1 MKARLVELYRT
12 LFDAY
17 GPQGWW
23 PGDQDPF
30 VVVVGA
36 ILTQTTAW
44 ANVERAL
51 ANLREAGLLS
61 PAALLAV
68 PEGELARVIRPAG
81 YFNAKARKLKAFVE
95 TLCDRFDGR
104 LERLFALPVAELR
117 HALLAVHGIGPE
129 TADDIILYAARR
141 PVFVIDAYTRRVF
154 SRLGLRPA
162 REDYAEWQAL
172 FMEALAPDV
181 ALFNEYHA
189 LLVRHAK
196 VACRKQPLCGGCP
209 LLASCP
215 TGEARL
221 QTGLACSQTSLRR

>member
-1 MKARLVELYRT
+1 MKARLLELYQT

-17 GPQGWW
+17 GPQRWW

-51 ANLREAGLLS
+51 ANLREADLLS
-61 PAALLAV
+61 AGALLSA
-68 PEGELARVIRPAG
+68 PEEELARVIRPAG
-81 YFNAKARKLKAFVE
+81 YYNAKARRLKLFVE
-95 TLCDRFDGR
+95 MLHERFDGR

-117 HALLAVHGIGPE
+117 QALLATHGIGPE
-129 TADDIILYAARR
+129 TADDIILYAARK
-141 PVFVIDAYTRRVF
+141 PVFVIDAYTRRIL

-162 REDYAEWQAL
+162 RDDYAGWQAL
-172 FMEALAPDV
+172 FMDALPPDV

-196 VACRKQPLCGGCP
+196 VACRKVPLCGDCP
-209 LLASCP
+209 LVPSCP
-215 TGEARL
+215 TGQAR
-221 QTGLACSQTSLRR
+221 QQASAVSTS

>member
-12 LFDAY
+12 LFEAY

-51 ANLREAGLLS
+51 ANLREADLLS
-61 PAALLAV
+61 PAAILAA
-68 PEGELARVIRPAG
+68 PEEELE
-81 YFNAKARKLKAFVE
+81 AFAE

-117 HALLAVHGIGPE
+117 GVLLAVHGIGPE

-141 PVFVIDAYTRRVF
+141 PVFVIDAYTRRIL

-162 REDYAEWQAL
+162 RDDYAEWQAL
-172 FMEALAPDV
+172 FREALAPDV

-196 VACRKQPLCGGCP
+196 AACRKAPLCGGCP
-209 LLASCP
+209 LRASCP
-215 TGEARL
+215 TGDARL
-221 QTGLACSQTSLRR
+221 QAGQAGQAR

>member
-1 MKARLVELYRT
+1 MKARLLSLYRT

-51 ANLREAGLLS
+51 ANLREAGLLT
-61 PAALLAV
+61 PAALLAA
-68 PEGELARVIRPAG
+68 PEEELAGVVRPAG

-95 TLCDRFDGR
+95 TLYARFDGD
-104 LERLFALPVAELR
+104 LERLFALPLAELR
-117 HALLAVHGIGPE
+117 EALLAVHGIGPE
-129 TADDIILYAARR
+129 TADDIILYAARK
-141 PVFVIDAYTRRVF
+141 PVFVIDAYTRRIL

-162 REDYAEWQAL
+162 SDDYAGWQAL
-172 FMEALAPDV
+172 FMDALPPDV

-196 VACRKQPLCGGCP
+196 VSCRKLPLCAGCV

-215 TGEARL
+215 TGQAGL
-221 QTGLACSQTSLRR
+221 QATGASVL

>member
-1 MKARLVELYRT
+1 MKSRLLSFYQT

-51 ANLREAGLLS
+51 ANLREASLLT
-61 PAALLAV
+61 PAALLAA
-68 PEGELARVIRPAG
+68 PEEELAGVIRPAG
-81 YFNAKARKLKAFVE
+81 YFNAKARKLKVFVE
-95 TLCDRFDGR
+95 TLYARFDGD
-104 LERLFALPVAELR
+104 LERLFALPLAELR
-117 HALLAVHGIGPE
+117 EALLAVHGIGPE
-129 TADDIILYAARR
+129 TADDIILYAARK
-141 PVFVIDAYTRRVF
+141 PVFVIDAYTRRIL

-162 REDYAEWQAL
+162 SDDYAGWQAL
-172 FMEALAPDV
+172 FMDALPPDV

-196 VACRKQPLCGGCP
+196 VSCRKLPLCARCV

-215 TGEARL
+215 TGQAGL
-221 QTGLACSQTSLRR
+221 QASPGIAS